1 MPDTNPKRKVMHLLE
16 MDVADIASLPALKR
30 HATHLLRFLHRTG
43 GRFVHDQCIQRA
55 SALAYASLL
64 AIVPLVALGV
74 SIFTSFHAFDLVA
87 GRIRDMLLSNLLPT
101 SHDVVESYLSGIA
114 SKTTALS
121 IFGIIGLLVTATAL
135 LNTVEEAF
143 NYIWRITRTRPWL
156 SKFTAFWATLTLAP
170 VLIGASI
177 TITSYFAAL
186 PVLRDVT
193 AHAATLQKAPFL
205 IPWVMSSLALATL
218 YMVLPNTRVPFRF
231 AISGGL
237 IAGALFELTKYGF
250 AFYVTELA
258 HYERL
263 YGALGTL
270 PIFLIWLYLTW
281 VVVLMGSE
289 IVFCLQ
295 HPEQSHRKNVAVMQ
309 PGMQKFFAHL
319 ILVRAAEA
327 LRNGRMLHMGA
338 LSFETG
344 VPDNILQE
352 WLDTLCKKGL
362 LRAISDDG
370 MEAWVPGRD
379 AARLY
384 LTEIY
389 DALADKAMCVP
400 EDWCD
405 TTLGRTLAGLYFR
418 LERERRDAL
427 AKVSVRDL
435 IVSEENESA

>member
-1 MPDTNPKRKVMHLLE
+1 MPDIKSKRQGIRLLE

-30 HATHLLRFLHRTG
+30 HATHLLRFLHRAG

-74 SIFTSFHAFDLVA
+74 SIFTSFHAFDVVA

-101 SHDVVESYLSGIA
+101 SHEVVASYLSSIA
-114 SKTTALS
+114 SRTTALS
-121 IFGIIGLLVTATAL
+121 IFGVIGLLITAIAL

-156 SKFTAFWATLTLAP
+156 SRFTAFWATLTLAP

-186 PVLRDVT
+186 PILRDFT

-205 IPWVMSSLALATL
+205 IPWMMSSLALATL
-218 YMVLPNTRVPFRF
+218 YMALPNTRVPFRF

-237 IAGALFELTKYGF
+237 IAGALFELTKDGF

-270 PIFLIWLYLTW
+270 PIFLIWLYLIW
-281 VVVLMGSE
+281 VVVLMGAE

-295 HPEQSHRKNVAVMQ
+295 HPEQSHRKDVTFIQ
-309 PGMQKFFAHL
+309 PGIQQFFAHL
-319 ILVRAAEA
+319 ILVRAAKALQGGHTLRMEA
-327 LRNGRMLHMGA
+327 LAR
-338 LSFETG
+338 ETG
-344 VPDNILQE
+344 VPDNILRE
-352 WLDTLCKKGL
+352 WLDTLCKQGL
-362 LRAISDDG
+362 LRTISDNG
-370 MEAWVPGRD
+370 AEAWVPGMD
-379 AARLY
+379 AAHVY
-384 LTEIY
+384 LTDVY
-389 DALADKAMCVP
+389 DALAGKTMCIP

-405 TTLGRTLAGLYFR
+405 TPLGRTLAGLYFR
-418 LERERRDAL
+418 LERERKDTL
-427 AKVSVRDL
+427 AGVSIRDL
-435 IVSEENESA
+435 LESESEGAV